1 LADVTVEVVPEVLH
15 LSAEMSQ
22 VSDIFERFQERTV
35 RKLDQEEEIN
45 GEVEMDLDEEELEP
59 SPEEVRQSKKKQ
71 RKANRMT
78 VAQLKQIVAKPDV
91 VEVRGL

>member
-1 LADVTVEVVPEVLH
+1 MTVEVVPEVLH